1 MTPLIYTNCHRIM
14 GGIYAGWRSEFGKVT
29 AKFRTTG
36 LPRKRPTQRDLKFK
50 SDKRNGTIG
59 DHVEAVPDMTTYDLL
74 SFSRCLKI
82 FETVLRK
89 RACRWISASGFLLEV
104 YVLLIYHSI

>member
-50 SDKRNGTIG
+50 SDKRNSTIG

-74 SFSRCLKI
+74 SFTVDFLIMHSLGTGSSLMQYEI
-82 FETVLRK
+82 FAT
-89 RACRWISASGFLLEV
+89 
-104 YVLLIYHSI
+104 

>member
-1 MTPLIYTNCHRIM
+1 MHPALKLGNHARADELALCEL
-14 GGIYAGWRSEFGKVT
+14 EFEELSCPYL
-29 AKFRTTG
+29 A
-36 LPRKRPTQRDLKFK
+36 LPRKIPSQRDLKFK